1 MKNIAAAAFLI
12 LLLTQ
17 CGPDKREVAP
27 GVARLVGTWQLIE
40 PDSSYAT
47 TLVFALD
54 TANPPKDII
63 HFSASGKAA
72 VNTYTAFLS
81 AAVDG
86 LMVFTSVGSTQIA
99 GPPQTMQFEQTYFT
113 SLSDVVRFELV
124 TNDRLRLYHG
134 GERGGLLVYKRII

>member
-1 MKNIAAAAFLI
+1 MRNIIVAAFVI

-17 CGPDKREVAP
+17 CGEDKREVAP
-27 GVARLVGTWQLIE
+27 GVARLVGTWRLAA

-47 TLVFALD
+47 TLIFALD

-72 VNTYTAFLS
+72 VNTYDAFLS

-86 LMVFTSVGSTQIA
+86 LMVFTSVGSTKLA
-99 GPPQTMQFEQTYFT
+99 GSPQALQFEQTYFT
-113 SLSDVVRFELV
+113 SLSDVVRFELP
-124 TNDRLRLYHG
+124 TDNRLRLYHG
-134 GERGGLLVYKRII
+134 GEKGGLLEYIRVK

>member
-1 MKNIAAAAFLI
+1 MRNIIVAAFVI

-17 CGPDKREVAP
+17 CGEDKREVAP
-27 GVARLVGTWQLIE
+27 SVAKLVGTWQLTE

-86 LMVFTSVGSTQIA
+86 LMVFTSVGSTKIA
-99 GPPQTMQFEQTYFT
+99 GPPQAMQFEQTYFT
-113 SLSDVVRFELV
+113 SLNDVVRFELP
-124 TNDRLRLYHG
+124 TDNRLRLYHG
-134 GERGGLLVYKRII
+134 GERGGVLVYKRIN